1 MQFKVG
7 AKLQNLELL
16 LVINLISVYA
26 LLPCFHE
33 RDKLKKNSVLCK
45 TNIKKAV
52 HRLGLPT
59 CRAYVTL
66 A

>member
-16 LVINLISVYA
+16 LVINLYKR
-26 LLPCFHE
+26 CFHE